1 MEAPGSP
8 LSFNDSSSSELPM
21 LARHFTIAAVGF
33 VATSLA
39 HAAGQRTFVSVSGVN
54 NPACSIASPCRDF
67 PTALAATS
75 ANGEIIVLDSG
86 GYGAVTIGQ
95 SVSIIA
101 PPGVYA
107 GISVFA
113 GDGVTIAAGPTDK
126 VTLRGLTINGQG
138 GNRGIVVTSAGEV
151 HIEQCTVTNMAT
163 DGIRINSGSTIE
175 VRSTLVRSNGQNGLN
190 VAAGTPDV
198 RVIDSQFSR
207 NVNDGI
213 LIVAGTLQAERIS
226 ADQNIGNG
234 LRAQPVAAVSVTV
247 TASDS
252 AFTGNTHTGAIGR
265 PDVAGSTARLAFAR
279 STSAGN
285 IGGGFGLNTFNAG
298 TGFLTVSDSAVV
310 ENTGNGV
317 IVSGANSIAIVT
329 GSTVARNV
337 GFDFNQQLG
346 GVLRSSGNNALT
358 GRGAPDINGA
368 TTSNPPK

>member
-1 MEAPGSP
+1 M
-8 LSFNDSSSSELPM
+8 FT
-21 LARHFTIAAVGF
+21 RHCIIAAVCLF
-33 VATSLA
+33 VTPLA
-39 HAAGQRTFVSVSGVN
+39 SAAQRTFVSTTGVP
-54 NPACSIASPCRDF
+54 NPTCSIASPCRDF
-67 PTALAATS
+67 ATALAATS
-75 ANGEIIVLDSG
+75 PNGEVIVLDSG

-107 GISVFA
+107 GISVFGG
-113 GDGVTIAAGPTDK
+113 GDGVTIAAGPADK

-138 GNRGIVVTSAGEV
+138 GNRGIVVTSASEV
-151 HIEQCTVTNMAT
+151 HIEHCTVTNLAA
-163 DGIRINSGSTIE
+163 DGIRIDGGSTIE
-175 VRSTLVRSNGQNGLN
+175 VRSTLVRSNGQNGLD

-207 NVNDGI
+207 NVNDGV
-213 LIVAGTLQAERIS
+213 LIAAGTLQAERIS
-226 ADQNIGNG
+226 ADQNGGNG

-285 IGGGFGLNTFNAG
+285 VGGGFGINTFNAG
-298 TGFLTVSDSAVV
+298 TAFLTVSDSAVV

-317 IVSGANSIAIVT
+317 IVSGTNSIAIVT
-329 GSTVARNV
+329 GSTVARSV
-337 GFDFNQQLG
+337 GFDFNQQPG
-346 GVLRSSGNNALT
+346 GVLRSSNNNALT
-358 GRGAPDINGA
+358 GRGAPDISGTITFNQ
-368 TTSNPPK
+368 PK

>member
-1 MEAPGSP
+1 MFSRHCIVVVVGLLVMP
-8 LSFNDSSSSELPM
+8 L
-21 LARHFTIAAVGF
+21 TAA
-33 VATSLA
+33 
-39 HAAGQRTFVSVSGVN
+39 AAQRTFVSTSGVP
-54 NPACSIASPCRDF
+54 NPTCSIASPCRDF
-67 PTALAATS
+67 GTALAATNP
-75 ANGEIIVLDSG
+75 NGEVIVLDSG

-113 GDGVTIAAGPTDK
+113 GDGVTIAAGPADK
-126 VTLRGLTINGQG
+126 VTLRGLSINGQG
-138 GNRGIVVTSAGEV
+138 GNRGIVVTSASEV
-151 HIEQCTVTNMAT
+151 HIEHCTVTNLAA
-163 DGIRINSGSTIE
+163 DGIRIDGGSTIE
-175 VRSTLVRSNGQNGLN
+175 VRSTLVRSNGQNGLD

-226 ADQNIGNG
+226 ADQNGGNG
-234 LRAQPVAAVSVTV
+234 LRAQPVAAVSVTA

-265 PDVAGSTARLAFAR
+265 PDVLGSTARLAFAR

-285 IGGGFGLNTFNAG
+285 VGGGFGINTFNAG
-298 TGFLTVSDSAVV
+298 TAFLTVSDSAVV

-317 IVSGANSIAIVT
+317 IVSGTNAIAIVA
-329 GSTVARNV
+329 GSTVARNT
-337 GFDFNQQLG
+337 GFDFNQQPG

-368 TTSNPPK
+368 TTFNQPK